1 MFLIPGLP
9 SIEYVELAALPLVV
23 LVPDRKHELDGQAFA
38 VTCAAGGPL
47 IEALRI
53 PVLLDQ
59 AAERG
64 EGPGELP
71 DFVFHRRRR
80 RLDGDDLHLLD
91 DNILYRLVRPGNGT
105 TKRDV
110 HALISMAPV
119 SVPKLTGCETPPERR
134 EATLKACQVNAVLSR

>member
-9 SIEYVELAALPLVV
+9 GIEYVELAALPLVV

-38 VTCAAGGPL
+38 VACAAGGPL
-47 IEALRI
+47 IEALWI

-80 RLDGDDLHLLD
+80 GMNGDDLHLLD
-91 DNILYRLVRPGNGT
+91 DNILYRLATYTGPVRRSVT
-105 TKRDV
+105 LQIIWRKSL
-110 HALISMAPV
+110 HAIWH
-119 SVPKLTGCETPPERR
+119 G
-134 EATLKACQVNAVLSR
+134 